1 MQGLADVVKK
11 NYQNIALTDEWGILP
26 IPIVTQ
32 MRINMHMFLCLCK
45 LWKKISTILHIR
57 GSIFWIILRSET
69 FTMCWTE
76 TLDFIYNLKIF
87 QTHYMR
93 GARPQVGYKNS
104 NDQATIFYDRRRN
117 WRSFSLK
124 TRQYRHSEG
133 RWDRSHILRS
143 FK

>member
-1 MQGLADVVKK
+1 M
-11 NYQNIALTDEWGILP
+11 NILKERFFNSLLNRKAYILGF
-26 IPIVTQ
+26 
-32 MRINMHMFLCLCK
+32 R
-45 LWKKISTILHIR
+45 
-57 GSIFWIILRSET
+57 
-69 FTMCWTE
+69 
-76 TLDFIYNLKIF
+76 YNLKIF

-133 RWDRSHILRS
+133 RWDRSHGWACCLYNTVESVKRQQWKKNLYCKNIHYSCQLGCGVFTTNLLKKCYAIQS
-143 FK
+143 AAEIYAYTTQ